1 MKKVLVCLFTFTLM
15 SLSAIGA
22 TGYNLSGTTLTITG
36 TGAMPDYSAGGAPWY
51 SDIGTITTININ
63 DGITHIGTNAF
74 YNAKKATR
82 VNIPV
87 TVSSIGENAFAV
99 NSTMAGIY
107 FAGSPNEWA
116 TITFANDASNPFAD
130 ATASTRNFYFHGCNF
145 ATTTLTLTPG
155 ITIVNDYAFY
165 KATIQNLNIPGSVE
179 YIGNFAFACAVSS
192 TVCVNRATP
201 PATGSYSAITYGSSA
216 KLYVPDGRSS
226 VYQSAGKPWYRSS
239 VGKTDGASSVNNQVV
254 SGTLSASYGSGVTW
268 RLGEDGILTLDA
280 SSPSASKSVTLGAG
294 TSYPWGNF
302 RRLVHQ
308 IKLKG
313 EISALGDAL
322 AYHWFLSGL
331 ILDQN
336 TIPTCSNNI
345 GSSSITATGTTAYN
359 SIFNPC
365 HPLTMKIKL
374 SSLLSPTQAAKL
386 ETAPWNDGHWQ
397 IAIDDEV
404 VVDENS
410 ADNLELFDAI
420 QTHVDVPF
428 TMRLERSVSNAY
440 YNTFCSPIDLDAE
453 TVEATFGAGT
463 QIHELASTSYDEE
476 ANELTLEF
484 ADSQND
490 MEAGVPYLFKPA
502 NSVSNPTFTD
512 VDPTAVATAEDAVNA
527 PHVTFF
533 GTLEPVEVTSSQ
545 IDAKNFIFLLAN
557 NQLTWA
563 NGGTLKAMR
572 AYWLLKDGVPSRA
585 LSRRPIMRIG
595 QSAQGIEEVSGDWRQ
610 ETGDGKQ
617 VTGRKVLRDGQL
629 IIVHEGVEYN
639 AQGIRL

>member
-1 MKKVLVCLFTFTLM
+1 MKKVLVCLLTLTLM
-15 SLSAIGA
+15 SLSAWAG
-22 TGYNLSGTTLTITG
+22 TWTSGST
-36 TGAMPDYSAGGAPWY
+36 
-51 SDIGTITTININ
+51 TITTSGSTLTVSGNGAMADYSYSDATPWISDAITTIVIE
-63 DGITHIGTNAF
+63 DGVTHLGAYALSSATSVARVTIPVSVTSIGSNAF
-74 YNAKKATR
+74 YGST
-82 VNIPV
+82 NI
-87 TVSSIGENAFAV
+87 SR
-99 NSTMAGIY
+99 IY
-107 FAGSPNEWA
+107 YAGSPNEWA
-116 TITFANDASNPFAD
+116 SITFVDAKANPFFGTG
-130 ATASTRNFYFHGCNF
+130 ATHYFYFYGS
-145 ATTTLTLTPG
+145 TTETRILTFTPG
-155 ITIVNDYAFY
+155 LTEIKDYAF
-165 KATIQNLNIPGSVE
+165 QNASRFTDINIPGSVAR
-179 YIGNFAFACAVSS
+179 IGTNALRCGVTT
-192 TVCVNRATP
+192 TVCVNRVTP
-201 PATGSYSAITYGSSA
+201 PTTGTNALTFSGSAAVVYVPSGAKSAYTKAPWNNANSIKEQIVSGNLAEASSITWSLDEDGVLTLNATGATKAITFNVA
-216 KLYVPDGRSS
+216 
-226 VYQSAGKPWYRSS
+226 
-239 VGKTDGASSVNNQVV
+239 GASH
-254 SGTLSASYGSGVTW
+254 
-268 RLGEDGILTLDA
+268 
-280 SSPSASKSVTLGAG
+280 
-294 TSYPWGNF
+294 PWGYF
-302 RRLVHQ
+302 RRLVYKV
-308 IKLKG
+308 KLQG
-313 EISALGDAL
+313 EITALGKFL
-322 AYHWFLSGL
+322 RYHYGFSEVV
-331 ILDQN
+331 LDQN
-336 TIPTCSNNI
+336 TIPTCTGKI
-345 GSSSITATGTTAYN
+345 AATGDSGESYA
-359 SIFNPC
+359 SLFNPRDL
-365 HPLTMKIKL
+365 LTLRIKL

-484 ADSQND
+484 ADSQNH

-512 VDPTAVATAEDAVNA
+512 VDPTAVATAEGAVNA
-527 PHVTFF
+527 PHVTFV
-533 GTLEPVEVTSSQ
+533 GTLEPKEVTSSQ

>member
-1 MKKVLVCLFTFTLM
+1 MKKVLVCLLTLTLM
-15 SLSAIGA
+15 SLSAWAG
-22 TGYNLSGTTLTITG
+22 TWTSGST
-36 TGAMPDYSAGGAPWY
+36 
-51 SDIGTITTININ
+51 TITTSGSTLTVSGNGAMADYSYSDATPWISDAITTIVIEDGVTHLGAYAFPAENATSVTIPVSVTSIGSYAFYGCSNMTNIYYAGSPN
-63 DGITHIGTNAF
+63 DWASITFADYRANPFVNSSISSRKFYFNGCNVGTQMLTFLPGLTEIKDHAF
-74 YNAKKATR
+74 YNAK
-82 VNIPV
+82 
-87 TVSSIGENAFAV
+87 
-99 NSTMAGIY
+99 
-107 FAGSPNEWA
+107 
-116 TITFANDASNPFAD
+116 ITD
-130 ATASTRNFYFHGCNF
+130 
-145 ATTTLTLTPG
+145 
-155 ITIVNDYAFY
+155 I
-165 KATIQNLNIPGSVE
+165 NIPGTVE
-179 YIGNFAFACAVSS
+179 RIGNYALRCS
-192 TVCVNRATP
+192 
-201 PATGSYSAITYGSSA
+201 
-216 KLYVPDGRSS
+216 
-226 VYQSAGKPWYRSS
+226 
-239 VGKTDGASSVNNQVV
+239 V
-254 SGTLSASYGSGVTW
+254 SGTVCINRTTPPTTGTSSITFGGSAKIYVPSGSTSAYNKTPWNSVSRTAQAVSGSTLGDYGANVKWS
-268 RLGEDGILTLDA
+268 LGEDGVLTLDA
-280 SSPSASKSVTLGAG
+280 SGSSASKNITIDAAST
-294 TSYPWGNF
+294 TKMPWYYF
-302 RRLVHQ
+302 RRLVYK

-313 EISALGDAL
+313 EITAINNTLH
-322 AYHWFLSGL
+322 YHYGISE
-331 ILDQN
+331 IVLDQN
-336 TIPTCSNNI
+336 TIPSVSPTYI
-345 GSSSITATGTTAYN
+345 ATGSSTPYASL
-359 SIFNPC
+359 FDPC
-365 HPLTMKIKL
+365 HPLTLRIKL

-484 ADSQND
+484 ADSQNH

-512 VDPTAVATAEDAVNA
+512 VDPTAVATAEGEVNA

>member
-1 MKKVLVCLFTFTLM
+1 MKKVLVCLLTLTLM
-15 SLSAIGA
+15 SLSVIGA

-268 RLGEDGILTLDA
+268 ALGEDGILTLDA

-294 TSYPWGNF
+294 GSYPWGNF

-374 SSLLSPTQAAKL
+374 SSLLSPTQAEKL

-397 IAIDDEV
+397 IAIDEEV

-420 QTHVDVPF
+420 QTYVDVPF

-484 ADSQND
+484 ADSQNH

-512 VDPTAVATAEDAVNA
+512 VDPTAVATAEDAINA

-610 ETGDGKQ
+610 ETGDRKQ

>member
-1 MKKVLVCLFTFTLM
+1 MKKVLVCLLTLTLM
-15 SLSAIGA
+15 SLSACAG
-22 TGYNLSGTTLTITG
+22 TWTSGST
-36 TGAMPDYSAGGAPWY
+36 
-51 SDIGTITTININ
+51 TITTSGSTLTVSGNGAMADYSYLDATPWISDAITTIVIE
-63 DGITHIGTNAF
+63 DGVTHLGAYALSSATSVERVTIPVSVTSIGSNAF
-74 YNAKKATR
+74 YGST
-82 VNIPV
+82 NI
-87 TVSSIGENAFAV
+87 SR
-99 NSTMAGIY
+99 IY
-107 FAGSPNEWA
+107 YAGSPNEWA
-116 TITFANDASNPFAD
+116 SITFVDAKANPFFGTG
-130 ATASTRNFYFHGCNF
+130 ATHYFYFYGS
-145 ATTTLTLTPG
+145 TKETRVLTFTPG
-155 ITIVNDYAFY
+155 LTEIKDYAF
-165 KATIQNLNIPGSVE
+165 QNASRFTDINIPGSVAR
-179 YIGNFAFACAVSS
+179 IGTNALRCGVSG

-201 PATGSYSAITYGSSA
+201 PTTGTSAITFGGA
-216 KLYVPDGRSS
+216 KLYVPTDAK
-226 VYQSAGKPWYRSS
+226 SAYTKAPWNSANS
-239 VGKTDGASSVNNQVV
+239 IKEQIV
-254 SGTLSASYGSGVTW
+254 SGSTLGDYGANVKWS
-268 RLGEDGILTLDA
+268 LGEDGVLTLDA
-280 SSPSASKSVTLGAG
+280 SGSSASKNITIDAAST
-294 TSYPWGNF
+294 TKMPWYYF
-302 RRLVHQ
+302 RRLVYK

-313 EISALGDAL
+313 EITAINITLH
-322 AYHWFLSGL
+322 YHYGISE
-331 ILDQN
+331 IVLDQN
-336 TIPTCSNNI
+336 TIPSVSPTYI
-345 GSSSITATGTTAYN
+345 ATGSSTPYASL
-359 SIFNPC
+359 FDPC
-365 HPLTMKIKL
+365 HPLTLRIKL

-484 ADSQND
+484 ADSQNY

-512 VDPTAVATAEDAVNA
+512 VDPTAVATAVATAEGAVDAT
-527 PHVTFF
+527 HVTFS
-533 GTLEPVEVTSSQ
+533 GTLEPVEVTSLQ

>member
-1 MKKVLVCLFTFTLM
+1 MKKVLVCLLTLTLM
-15 SLSAIGA
+15 SLSVVGA

-51 SDIGTITTININ
+51 SSIGTITTININ
-63 DGITHIGTNAF
+63 DGITHIGSNAF
-74 YNAKKATR
+74 YNAQKATR
-82 VNIPV
+82 VNIPA

-116 TITFANDASNPFAD
+116 TITFANDAANPFTD
-130 ATASTRNFYFHGCNF
+130 ANSASTRNFYFYGSEK
-145 ATTTLTLTPG
+145 ATTILTLTPG
-155 ITIVNDYAFY
+155 ITTVNAYAF
-165 KATIQNLNIPGSVE
+165 KNANKITDINIPGSVS
-179 YIGNFAFACAVSS
+179 YIGKYAFACNVSGS
-192 TVCVNRATP
+192 VCINRTIP
-201 PATGSYSAITYGSSA
+201 PTTGGKYTITYGSSA
-216 KLYVPDGRSS
+216 KLYVPSS
-226 VYQSAGKPWYRSS
+226 AVSTYSAQGEPWKAASYGSS
-239 VGKTDGASSVNNQVV
+239 YGASSVNGQAV
-254 SGTLSASYGSGVTW
+254 SGNLAEASSITW
-268 RLGEDGILTLDA
+268 SLDEDGVLTLNATGATKAITFNVAGA
-280 SSPSASKSVTLGAG
+280 SH
-294 TSYPWGNF
+294 PWGYF
-302 RRLVHQ
+302 RRLVYKV
-308 IKLKG
+308 KLQG
-313 EISALGDAL
+313 EITALGKFL
-322 AYHWFLSGL
+322 RYHYGFSEVV
-331 ILDQN
+331 LDQN
-336 TIPTCSNNI
+336 TIPTCTGKI
-345 GSSSITATGTTAYN
+345 AATGDSGESYA
-359 SIFNPC
+359 SLFNPRDL
-365 HPLTMKIKL
+365 LTLRIKL

-420 QTHVDVPF
+420 QKYVDVPF

-463 QIHELASTSYDEE
+463 LIHELASTSYDEE

-484 ADSQND
+484 ADSQNY

-512 VDPTAVATAEDAVNA
+512 VDPTAVATAEGEVNA
-527 PHVTFF
+527 PDVTFF
-533 GTLEPVEVTSSQ
+533 GTLEPVEVTSLQ

-610 ETGDGKQ
+610 ETRDGKQ